1 MSRLLESD
9 PEIGGTLFNLMQC
22 IASLR
27 IEVSTGMRHSRGS
40 ILKHSQ
46 VTFGV
51 TSNTKKGA
59 LAELEGL
66 YLETTGRTFGSERSL

>member
-1 MSRLLESD
+1 MSRLLEED
-9 PEIGGTLFNLMQC
+9 NGIGGSIFNLMQC
-22 IASLR
+22 IAGLR
-27 IEVSTGMRHSRGS
+27 IEVNTGMRHSRGS

-51 TSNTKKGA
+51 TSRTKKGA

-66 YLETTGRTFGSERSL
+66 YLETTGRTFGRERSL